1 MLGDFKLCFNESY
14 DREFDKDEI
23 VMEKLD
29 VNFGEIL
36 VLGIFDENFIIWLI
50 ESCMLIRLFI

>member
-23 VMEKLD
+23 VREKFD

-36 VLGIFDENFIIWLI
+36 VLTIFDEDFIIWLI
-50 ESCMLIRLFI
+50 ESRMLIRLFI